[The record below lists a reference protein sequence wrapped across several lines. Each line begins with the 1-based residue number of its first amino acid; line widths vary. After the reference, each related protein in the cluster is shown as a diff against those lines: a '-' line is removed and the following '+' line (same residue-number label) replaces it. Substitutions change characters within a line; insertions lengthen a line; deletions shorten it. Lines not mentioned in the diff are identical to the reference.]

1 MRRRKNRLHSR
12 LQGRRL
18 HPNDMPDTQE
28 TEYKAHPLR
37 RFIIGVTAIVTALF
51 LLCYLV
57 LLSGLIDRV
66 VIPLASSRMLGARL
80 DLRIDS
86 LNPLRMRNIQ
96 LQQGDSVPLLRSDSI
111 TVHFMREPAGIMPI
125 FASIDINNP
134 LLYFDAREPAHSN
147 YRFLQPYF
155 SGGTSDSSSSLQ
167 FPRNVTINNIGLHV
181 DMPDWSAAIS
191 NLSLYSKSD
200 AANQITARLSG
211 DAVLAGWQTGHDWL
225 NVDMPRG
232 AIDADIMVSRENADV
247 KANILLPEFL
257 IVNGHAAIIR
267 QPFLQMDV
275 MIDDMQ
281 LDAPIFGQI
290 LSGFTPVS
298 VGYDSVRIAPLQLKM
313 SMEDNIL
320 RIKGAECSIRAEKLL
335 LGAPDVPWYSGN
347 LGITLHGGYGDGSQA
362 AWTAT
367 LNQGQQVSGT
377 ISTEE
382 DEIRIE
388 AMIKNWTDKDWIP
401 LWPEPYATLKTW
413 LPNLGNS
420 NGEVKFTYKQQHMN
434 FAAAVSTGL
443 PSGTGAT
450 ITSSGVY
457 SADKA
462 ITIRGEGLIGKGSCF
477 LEVGTQEKLTA
488 KVSVDSI
495 AASDLF
501 SCLPW
506 DALKVINGNLAGEA
520 TVSIEEN
527 GSYTFQSNVKADSLI
542 YDNWKLPEALGMPS
556 LNCRGSL
563 TPDLSTATAAGTVQ
577 LADAASVKTDSFI
590 YDIETNRMMSD
601 FEGTVALT
609 AVAGSLGFNDLWGD
623 VAAAGT
629 FNLTDWK
636 QLTISPL
643 RLTSD
648 SLGYGDYSLPYG
660 EELVFESPVRLDMT
674 DLSISAGPSRV
685 AVGDGT
691 TITADVIHVN
701 ADHAIASPTIS
712 VETDFALLVAKQF
725 LDAADGRLK
734 LNVEDFLYE
743 RDTVAGKV
751 LYDCNAA
758 HLVLPGKLADI
769 RGLTASGSAV
779 LPPDPENKGILQIE
793 ELKVGGSTI
802 KQTSGSILLG
812 EQGIILEDVKF
823 SLFGGG
829 VAAHASVN
837 IFGTA
842 FSVSVSGEV
851 NNLDLSVFTS
861 EFEPPSLILTG
872 RVNGTFKAGFDMQQL
887 TELDVDLS
895 ATDEFSINRDMVEQ
909 LLLSQYVDEM
919 TGGKQMTRVLKS
931 VIGDNTQRIFDS
943 ARMVLGLE
951 NGRITGYAKLESE
964 KLNLTVDIKADPEAL
979 LEALKTRQE

>member
-1 MRRRKNRLHSR
+1 
-12 LQGRRL
+12 
-18 HPNDMPDTQE
+18 MPDTKE
-28 TEYKAHPLR
+28 TDHKTHPLR
-37 RFIIGVTAIVTALF
+37 RFIISLAAIVAALF
-51 LLCYLV
+51 LLGYLA

-86 LNPLRMRNIQ
+86 LNPLRVRNIQ

-111 TVHFMREPAGIMPI
+111 TVHFMRDPSSILPV
-125 FASIDINNP
+125 FASVDIDNP
-134 LLYFDAREPAHSN
+134 ILYFDAREPAHSN

-155 SGGTSDSSSSLQ
+155 TGGTSDSSSSLQ

-191 NLSLYSKSD
+191 NLSLYAKSD

-211 DAVLAGWQTGHDWL
+211 DAVLAGWQTGDEWL
-225 NVDMPRG
+225 NVDLPRG
-232 AIDADIMVSRENADV
+232 AIDADILVSRENAHV
-247 KANILLPEFL
+247 KANILLPDFL
-257 IVNGHAAIIR
+257 IVDGHAAIIQ

-275 MIDDMQ
+275 MINSMQ
-281 LDAPIFGQI
+281 LDAPVFGQI
-290 LSGFTPVS
+290 LSRFIPVAVGF
-298 VGYDSVRIAPLQLKM
+298 DSVRVAPFQLKM
-313 SMEDNIL
+313 SMEDNIP
-320 RIKGAECSIRAEKLL
+320 RINDAECNIQAEKLL

-347 LGITLHGGYGDGSQA
+347 LGITFHGGYGEDSQA

-388 AMIKNWTDKDWIP
+388 AMIKNWTEKDWLP
-401 LWPEPYATLKTW
+401 LWPEPYAALKTS
-413 LPNLGNS
+413 LPNLRDI
-420 NGEVKFTYKQQHMN
+420 NGEVKFAYRQPGMN

-443 PSGTGAT
+443 PSGTSAT

-462 ITIRGEGLIGKGSCF
+462 ITFKGESIIGKGTCTF
-477 LEVGTQEKLTA
+477 EVGTQEKLTA
-488 KVSVDSI
+488 KMAMDSI

-506 DALKVINGNLAGEA
+506 DALKAINGNLAGEG
-520 TVSIEEN
+520 TVSIEQN
-527 GSYTFQSNVKADSLI
+527 GSYTFQSNVKADSFI
-542 YDNWKLPEALGMPS
+542 YDNWKLPDALDAPS
-556 LNCRGSL
+556 LNCMGSIM
-563 TPDLSTATAAGTVQ
+563 PDLSTATAVGTVQ
-577 LADAASVKTDSFI
+577 LADAASVKTDSLV
-590 YDIETNRMMSD
+590 YDIAARRMAAD
-601 FEGTVALT
+601 FEGAVALT
-609 AVAGSLGFNDLWGD
+609 SVADALGFDNLWGD
-623 VAAAGT
+623 IAAAGT

-660 EELVFESPVRLDMT
+660 EELVFESPVHMDMT
-674 DLSISAGPSRV
+674 DLSVSIGPSRV

-701 ADHAIASPTIS
+701 ADHAIVSPAIS

-734 LNVEDFLYE
+734 LNIEDFRYE
-743 RDTVAGKV
+743 RDTVVGKV

-779 LPPDPENKGILQIE
+779 LPPDPENKGTLQIE
-793 ELKVGGSTI
+793 ELMVGGSTI
-802 KQTSGSILLG
+802 KQTIGNILLG

-823 SLFGGG
+823 NLFGGG
-829 VAAHASVN
+829 VTARATVS

-872 RVNGTFKAGFDMQQL
+872 RVNGTFSAGFNAQQL
-887 TELDVDLS
+887 TGLDVDLS

-909 LLLSQYVDEM
+909 LLLSQYVNEM

-931 VIGDNTQRIFDS
+931 VIGDNTQRKFDS

-951 NGRITGYAKLESE
+951 NGRVTGYAKLESN